1 MADIRVHELAKE
13 YGLSS
18 KALIEKLQK
27 MGEHVKA
34 PSSTILAPIERKLRE
49 ELGDVPKSTVNV
61 PKNEKSTTEK
71 GTKDV
76 SIIATPGAIS
86 KKPLVKPKIG
96 LKKALDSTDA
106 ESKTPEVNRNV
117 KDAPDDVKKEV
128 NKHNEPE
135 KSLSKNSP
143 IPSPS
148 DIRKKVGNN
157 PYSIPRPR
165 MQRRN
170 NNGGGLIKA
179 GSYNPFSRGPKTG
192 NNDSKSGRHNGDSQ
206 NSRGDRFGGD
216 NQRRSG
222 HNNGSQ
228 HRNFNNHGGN
238 NSQNSRYPQRRSGDN
253 GNVNTNQVNNA
264 KGNGVNK
271 PWDGFQNN
279 NNNTSN
285 SNGPAQQKGAINGR
299 TWSGGGARGGGHHRG
314 GTGGAFGSTGNNSP
328 KKKRDYKRNIRNKE
342 NADALAAPSVAGI
355 NVRKG
360 NGETVRLRQGASL
373 TDFGERIDENPAKLV
388 MILFKLGET
397 TTATQSLDEETL
409 ELLGVEL
416 GYDIEM
422 VSEEEEDRELLEEFN
437 INLTLEE
444 ASEEN
449 LQPRPPV
456 VTVIGHVDHGK
467 TRLLDS
473 IRKTNVVDSEV
484 GGITQRIGAYQIHL
498 THEGIDRKVT
508 FIDTPGHEA
517 FTAMRARG
525 AEVTDIAVLVVAAD
539 DGVMPQT
546 VEAINHAQLAN
557 VPIVVAIN
565 KIDKEGADPTK
576 VRGQLTEFNLV
587 SEEYGGQT
595 IFVDVSAKQG
605 TGIQELLD
613 AILLTADVALN
624 LQANSQMQA
633 RGSVL
638 EARLD
643 KGRGAVTSVLVQT
656 GTLKVGDSL
665 VAGCAYGRVRAMFDE
680 NGNSIKEASASRA
693 VRVLGMQSVSTAG
706 DSFLVPDDE
715 RTARQ
720 IAEKREAYHRAALL
734 AKRRKRITLEDFKQA
749 VENGKIEQLNIIIKG
764 DTSGSV
770 EALED
775 ALVKLEEQAELNGEV
790 GLNVIHRGVG
800 SITQNDVNLAT
811 AGNAIIIGYN
821 VKTAGMA
828 AELADVEGVDIR
840 YYNVIYRAIDD
851 IELSLH
857 GMLKPQF
864 EEQVIGTARIQELFK
879 SSKAGIIAGCLVKSG
894 EIKRGSKA
902 RVIRNEVVIASDLK
916 VDSLKRFKDD
926 AVSVKEGFE
935 CGIGVGVSFNDLELE
950 DMIET
955 YEDVEIERKVV
966 RKTESQA

>member
-1 MADIRVHELAKE
+1 MADIRVHELARE

-18 KALIEKLQK
+18 KALIEELQK
-27 MGEHVKA
+27 MGEHVKS
-34 PSSTILAPIERKLRE
+34 PSSTILAPIERKLRAV
-49 ELGDVPKSTVNV
+49 LGGAPKSSDSTQKAAKTTTSVSAKTESTRTA
-61 PKNEKSTTEK
+61 PK
-71 GTKDV
+71 
-76 SIIATPGAIS
+76 PGAVS
-86 KKPLVKPKIG
+86 QKQPVNAKIG
-96 LKKALDSTDA
+96 LKDALDSASNKVEPEDKSAPKTQ
-106 ESKTPEVNRNV
+106 EVVSNSKKN
-117 KDAPDDVKKEV
+117 KEV
-128 NKHNEPE
+128 KETQP
-135 KSLSKNSP
+135 SGAS
-143 IPSPS
+143 IPLPS

-165 MQRRN
+165 LQRSN
-170 NNGGGLIKA
+170 NNGGGLIRA
-179 GSYNPFSRGPKTG
+179 GSYNPFSRGHRQPG
-192 NNDSKSGRHNGDSQ
+192 YNSGRNRS
-206 NSRGDRFGGD
+206 FG
-216 NQRRSG
+216 NQQG
-222 HNNGSQ
+222 
-228 HRNFNNHGGN
+228 GGN
-238 NSQNSRYPQRRSGDN
+238 SSNSRYFQKQGVTDAGENNQNSGN
-253 GNVNTNQVNNA
+253 R
-264 KGNGVNK
+264 
-271 PWDGFQNN
+271 PWNGFQNN
-279 NNNTSN
+279 SGN
-285 SNGPAQQKGAINGR
+285 SNAGGGAPGTANRPLNGR
-299 TWSGGGARGGGHHRG
+299 TWTGGGTRSGGHHRG
-314 GTGGAFGSTGNNSP
+314 GTGGAFGASGNNSP
-328 KKKRDYKRNIRNKE
+328 KKKRDYKRDIRNKE
-342 NADALAAPSVAGI
+342 NAEALAAPTVAGI
-355 NVRKG
+355 SVRKG
-360 NGETVRLRQGASL
+360 NGDAIRLRQGATL

-416 GYDIEM
+416 GYNIEM

-456 VTVIGHVDHGK
+456 VTVMGHVDHGK

-473 IRKTNVVDSEV
+473 IRKTNVLESEA

-498 THEGIDRKVT
+498 THEGVERKVT

-525 AEVTDIAVLVVAAD
+525 AQVTDVAVLVVAAD

-546 VEAINHAQLAN
+546 VEAINHAQSAN
-557 VPIVVAIN
+557 VPIVVAVN
-565 KIDKEGADPTK
+565 KIDKEDADSTK

-587 SEEYGGQT
+587 AEEYGGQT

-613 AILLTADVALN
+613 AILLTADVALD
-624 LQANSQMQA
+624 LRANPDMHA

-656 GTLKVGDSL
+656 GTLRVGDSL

-680 NGNSIKEASASRA
+680 NGNSLKEAPPSRA
-693 VRVLGMQSVSTAG
+693 VRMLGMQSVSTAG

-734 AKRRKRITLEDFKQA
+734 AKRRKKITLEDFRLA

-775 ALVKLEEQAELNGEV
+775 ALVKLEEQVELNGEV
-790 GLNVIHRGVG
+790 GLNIIHRGVG

-840 YYNVIYRAIDD
+840 YYNIIYRAIED

-857 GMLKPQF
+857 GMLKSQF
-864 EEQVIGTARIQELFK
+864 EEQVIGTAKIQELFK

-894 EIKRGSKA
+894 KIKHGSKA
-902 RVIRNEVVIASDLK
+902 RVLRGEVVIASDLK
-916 VDSLKRFKDD
+916 VESLKRFKDD
-926 AVSVKEGFE
+926 ATSVKEGFE
-935 CGIGVGVSFNDLELE
+935 CGIGVGTSFNDLEIE
-950 DMIET
+950 DIIET
-955 YEDVEIERKVV
+955 YEDVEVERKIVHTGQ
-966 RKTESQA
+966 KAEHEETKS

>member
-18 KALIEKLQK
+18 KTLIEELQK
-27 MGEHVKA
+27 MGEHVKS
-34 PSSTILAPIERKLRE
+34 PSSTILAPIERKLRAVF
-49 ELGDVPKSTVNV
+49 GDAPKSSD
-61 PKNEKSTTEK
+61 STQKAAKTTTSVSAKTESTRVVAK
-71 GTKDV
+71 
-76 SIIATPGAIS
+76 PGAVS
-86 KKPLVKPKIG
+86 KKQSVSVSAKIG
-96 LKKALDSTDA
+96 LKDALDSTSD
-106 ESKTPEVNRNV
+106 KV
-117 KDAPDDVKKEV
+117 
-128 NKHNEPE
+128 EPE
-135 KSLSKNSP
+135 DKSAPKTQEIVSNSKENKEIKEPQPSGASV
-143 IPSPS
+143 PSPS
-148 DIRKKVGNN
+148 DIRKKIGNN

-165 MQRRN
+165 LQRDN
-170 NNGGGLIKA
+170 NNGGGLIRA
-179 GSYNPFSRGPKTG
+179 GSYNPFSRGQR
-192 NNDSKSGRHNGDSQ
+192 NNNNSGGSGANGGQ
-206 NSRGDRFGGD
+206 RTNRGDRFSAGAGQRKPSYNSGQNRSFG
-216 NQRRSG
+216 NQQS
-222 HNNGSQ
+222 
-228 HRNFNNHGGN
+228 GGN
-238 NSQNSRYPQRRSGDN
+238 LSNSRYFQRQGANGAGENNQNSGNRPWN
-253 GNVNTNQVNNA
+253 GF
-264 KGNGVNK
+264 
-271 PWDGFQNN
+271 FQNN
-279 NNNTSN
+279 SGNNNA
-285 SNGPAQQKGAINGR
+285 GGGAPGTANRSLNGR
-299 TWSGGGARGGGHHRG
+299 TWTGGGASGGHHRG
-314 GTGGAFGSTGNNSP
+314 GTGGAFGASGNNSP
-328 KKKRDYKRNIRNKE
+328 KKKRDYKRDIRNKE
-342 NADALAAPSVAGI
+342 NVEALAVPIVAGI
-355 NVRKG
+355 SVRRG
-360 NGETVRLRQGASL
+360 NGDTIRLRQGATL

-416 GYDIEM
+416 GYNIEM
-422 VSEEEEDRELLEEFN
+422 VSEEEEDRELLEEFD

-456 VTVIGHVDHGK
+456 VTVMGHVDHGK

-473 IRKTNVVDSEV
+473 IRKTNVLESEA

-498 THEGIDRKVT
+498 THEGVERKVT

-525 AEVTDIAVLVVAAD
+525 AQVTDVAVLVVAAD

-546 VEAINHAQLAN
+546 VEAINHAQSAN
-557 VPIVVAIN
+557 VPIVVAVN
-565 KIDKEGADPTK
+565 KIDKEDADSTK

-587 SEEYGGQT
+587 AEEYGGQT

-613 AILLTADVALN
+613 AILLTADVALD
-624 LQANSQMQA
+624 LRANPDMHA
-633 RGSVL
+633 RGSAL

-656 GTLKVGDSL
+656 GTLRVGDSL

-680 NGNSIKEASASRA
+680 NGNSLKEAPPSRA

-734 AKRRKRITLEDFKQA
+734 AKRRKKITLEDFRLA

-775 ALVKLEEQAELNGEV
+775 ALVKLEEQVGLNGEV

-828 AELADVEGVDIR
+828 AELADTESVDIR
-840 YYNVIYRAIDD
+840 YYNIIYRAIED

-857 GMLKPQF
+857 GMLKSQF
-864 EEQVIGTARIQELFK
+864 EEQVIGTAKIQELFK

-902 RVIRNEVVIASDLK
+902 RVLRGEVVIASDLK
-916 VDSLKRFKDD
+916 VESLKRFKDD
-926 AVSVKEGFE
+926 ATSVKEGFE
-935 CGIGVGVSFNDLELE
+935 CGIGVGTSFNDLEIE
-950 DMIET
+950 DIIET
-955 YEDVEIERKVV
+955 YEDVEVERKIVH
-966 RKTESQA
+966 RSES